1 MFRKAF
7 RFRSLI
13 LGAAA
18 AFFVALASGQ
28 ARADIILLPN
38 ETAPHGGVGHKPES
52 VLSIQSP
59 KNTENA
65 FGGVAW
71 NGSKDV
77 ISGEIAKK
85 GEHSKTL
92 TFGQAGITNA
102 GQLRIFMDIED
113 PDNDLILHELTLTAY
128 GTNGAILFQGSFT
141 AAPQFFAELG
151 GGQGH
156 GDYVFGLDP
165 IQAARLQAAFQSDPN
180 LRLGL
185 FARTSDDT
193 GSFTNFKLGQ
203 GPEPIPEPMTMIL
216 FGTGLAGVAARVRSR
231 RRQGL
236 KAKSDGD
243 A

>member
-1 MFRKAF
+1 MRIPFRNT
-7 RFRSLI
+7 L

-18 AFFVALASGQ
+18 VLFVALAGGQ
-28 ARADIILLPN
+28 ARADLILLSG
-38 ETAPHGGVGHKPES
+38 ESAPVGGVGHQPES

-85 GEHSKTL
+85 GEHTKTL

-113 PDNDLILHELTLTAY
+113 PDNDLVLHELTLTAY
-128 GTNGAILFQGSFT
+128 GSNGAILFQGSFT
-141 AAPQFFAELG
+141 AAPQYFTELG

-156 GDYVFGLDP
+156 GDYVFGLDS
-165 IQAARLQAAFQSDPN
+165 IQAARLQAAFQADPN

-193 GSFTNFKLGQ
+193 GSFTNFKIGQ
-203 GPEPIPEPMTMIL
+203 GPANPVVVPEPATMLL
-216 FGTGLAGVAARVRSR
+216 FGTGIAGIAARAR
-231 RRQGL
+231 RRRRETGG
-236 KAKSDGD
+236 AKSV
-243 A
+243 